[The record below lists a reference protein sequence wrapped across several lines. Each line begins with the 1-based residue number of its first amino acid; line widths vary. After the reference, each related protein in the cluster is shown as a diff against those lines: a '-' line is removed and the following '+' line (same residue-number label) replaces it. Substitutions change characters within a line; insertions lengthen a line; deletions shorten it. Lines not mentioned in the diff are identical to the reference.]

1 MSDYAWLPRRASQIL
16 VHVLWLGCKNAVRS
30 TKASGE
36 SLYVKSISFVKDGGR
51 ITALARRRA
60 FPGRAR
66 MTTDIYE
73 IEEDQELTRTEK
85 LRIAARVL
93 IKRGVAGNGGR
104 WGLQSRLAEHF
115 GVTRQRVSQIVRQE
129 LNSLNADS
137 R

>member
-1 MSDYAWLPRRASQIL
+1 
-16 VHVLWLGCKNAVRS
+16 
-30 TKASGE
+30 
-36 SLYVKSISFVKDGGR
+36 
-51 ITALARRRA
+51 
-60 FPGRAR
+60 
-66 MTTDIYE
+66 MTIELQHYE
-73 IEEDQELTRTEK
+73 EELTRTEK

-129 LNSLNADS
+129 MNAGASADP

>member
-1 MSDYAWLPRRASQIL
+1 MLCLLAECRRAGKAQPGNGRSL
-16 VHVLWLGCKNAVRS
+16 EGRDDHGCAHLR
-30 TKASGE
+30 GE
-36 SLYVKSISFVKDGGR
+36 D
-51 ITALARRRA
+51 
-60 FPGRAR
+60 
-66 MTTDIYE
+66 
-73 IEEDQELTRTEK
+73 LTRTEK

-129 LNSLNADS
+129 INSRDSLDADS

>member
-1 MSDYAWLPRRASQIL
+1 M
-16 VHVLWLGCKNAVRS
+16 
-30 TKASGE
+30 
-36 SLYVKSISFVKDGGR
+36 
-51 ITALARRRA
+51 
-60 FPGRAR
+60 
-66 MTTDIYE
+66 
-73 IEEDQELTRTEK
+73 TRTEK

-129 LNSLNADS
+129 LNALNADS

>member
-1 MSDYAWLPRRASQIL
+1 MAMELQ
-16 VHVLWLGCKNAVRS
+16 H
-30 TKASGE
+30 
-36 SLYVKSISFVKDGGR
+36 
-51 ITALARRRA
+51 
-60 FPGRAR
+60 
-66 MTTDIYE
+66 YE
-73 IEEDQELTRTEK
+73 EGELTRTEK

-129 LNSLNADS
+129 LNSLNADP